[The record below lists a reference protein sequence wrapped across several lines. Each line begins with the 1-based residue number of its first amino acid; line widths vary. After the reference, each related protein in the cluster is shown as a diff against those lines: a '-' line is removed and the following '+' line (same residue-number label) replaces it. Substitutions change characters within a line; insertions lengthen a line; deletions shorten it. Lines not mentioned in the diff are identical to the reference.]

1 MIRRK
6 YHCEKGWGKI
16 KCTDK
21 YQYLSP
27 KHPTNPLKTMS
38 TSPTEIAAFFE
49 KNGYYHAK
57 GVFSPKEVAELE
69 KDFDRIVLQLSG
81 SGEQINAKWGGAVMD
96 KIAAKDSV
104 VVHTHNVQIY
114 SAAWLRAFMQARF
127 LENAQAILGPDVI
140 LHHSK
145 LFQKPAEKGAPFP
158 MHQDWSYFPT
168 IKDTMM
174 AGIIHVSNAT
184 DEMGCLRVYPG
195 SHKLGRVAE
204 TNGQTNAEV
213 LKEYPLEKA
222 TVVEA
227 EAGDVLFFHYCT
239 LHGSMPNRSQ
249 QTRKTVLVQ
258 MHSGSDRIENGNAH
272 PNERLVLSGWNYE
285 AKRSLGNEQ

>member
-1 MIRRK
+1 
-6 YHCEKGWGKI
+6 
-16 KCTDK
+16 
-21 YQYLSP
+21 
-27 KHPTNPLKTMS
+27 MS
-38 TSPTEIAAFFE
+38 TSSTEISEFFQT
-49 KNGYYHAK
+49 NGYYHAK
-57 GVFSPKEVAELE
+57 GVFFPAEIRELE
-69 KDFDRIVLQLSG
+69 TDFDHIVHQLKG
-81 SGEQINAKWGGAVMD
+81 SGEEVDVRWGGAVMD
-96 KIAAKDSV
+96 KIAPKDSF

-114 SAAWLRAFMQARF
+114 SAAWLRAMMQARF
-127 LENAQAILGPDVI
+127 LEHAQAILGPNVI

-204 TNGQTNAEV
+204 TNGQTSAEV
-213 LKEYPLEKA
+213 LTEYPLEKA
-222 TVVEA
+222 TIVEA

-249 QTRKTVLVQ
+249 KTRKTVLVQ
-258 MHSGSDRIENGNAH
+258 MHSGEDVVEDENRH
-272 PNERLVLSGWNYE
+272 PNARLVLSGWNSY
-285 AKRSLGNEQ
+285 AKRSLGNES